1 MLQSF
6 AKYLTDTLYRHC
18 PLSPQKR
25 PIFQYG
31 FEITT
36 STLSSAFSILLI
48 SIFLRDVLSACL
60 FLGIFFF
67 LRLFAGGYHAPTYAQ
82 CFILTNSVYLMVYL
96 VSRVY
101 PFFIPHFSGESHHPE
116 AHPSHRAQRQRTV
129 CMRCPP
135 CPASGS
141 RERQEKE
148 HRATGGPAFPSH
160 LS

>member
-67 LRLFAGGYHAPTYAQ
+67 LRLFAGGYHAPTYAR

-96 VSRVY
+96 VSRV
-101 PFFIPHFSGESHHPE
+101 FIAFQSTIPAIVLTLLSGLIIFAFSPIRNKKHPISE
-116 AHPSHRAQRQRTV
+116 MVYCS
-129 CMRCPP
+129 
-135 CPASGS
+135 S
-141 RERQEKE
+141 QEK
-148 HRATGGPAFPSH
+148 
-160 LS
+160 

>member
-67 LRLFAGGYHAPTYAQ
+67 LRLFAGGYHAPTYAR

-96 VSRVY
+96 VSRV
-101 PFFIPHFSGESHHPE
+101 FIFK
-116 AHPSHRAQRQRTV
+116 RTV
-129 CMRCPP
+129 I
-135 CPASGS
+135 S
-141 RERQEKE
+141 RRVTTSFSTVIICWT
-148 HRATGGPAFPSH
+148 AGCSAI
-160 LS
+160 